1 MFNKINKNIVLT
13 LGINN
18 LPVEQQKE
26 AMERLGAIVYQEVML
41 RVLDI
46 LTDEDKDEFEKL
58 IEKNPEPESLFEF
71 LSEKLPNFEEIVKE
85 EAERIRGESAE
96 IMSDIGNE

>member
-1 MFNKINKNIVLT
+1 MFNDINKNIVTT

-46 LTDEDKDEFEKL
+46 LSEEDKDAFEKL
-58 IEKNPEPESLFEF
+58 IEKDSNPESMFAF
-71 LSEKLPNFEEIVKE
+71 LSEKVPNLDEIVRE
-85 EAERIRGESAE
+85 EAEKLREESAE
-96 IMSDIGNE
+96 IMSEIGK

>member
-1 MFNKINKNIVLT
+1 MFNDINKNIVT
-13 LGINN
+13 SLGINN

-46 LTDEDKDEFEKL
+46 LSEEDKDAFEKL
-58 IEKNPEPESLFEF
+58 IEKDSNPESMFAF
-71 LSEKLPNFEEIVKE
+71 LSEKVPNLDEIVKE
-85 EAERIRGESAE
+85 EAEKLREESAE
-96 IMSDIGNE
+96 IMSEIGK

>member
-1 MFNKINKNIVLT
+1 MFNEINKNIVIA

-18 LPVEQQKE
+18 LPVEKQKE

-46 LTDEDKDEFEKL
+46 LSEEEKDEFEKL
-58 IEKNPEPESLFEF
+58 IEKDQNPETMFDF
-71 LSEKLPNFEEIVKE
+71 LSSKIPNFEGIVIE
-85 EAERIRGESAE
+85 EAEKLREESAE
-96 IMSDIGNE
+96 IISEIGK